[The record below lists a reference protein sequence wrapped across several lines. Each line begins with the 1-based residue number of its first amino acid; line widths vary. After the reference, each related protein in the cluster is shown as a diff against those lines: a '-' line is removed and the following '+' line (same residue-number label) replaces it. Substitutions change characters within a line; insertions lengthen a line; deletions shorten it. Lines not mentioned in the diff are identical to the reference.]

1 MDFRI
6 AVPIDRAEEFKASL
20 FDFLEGLTQAG
31 LDGFAVHRV
40 EPDGDGLIQHVYFES
55 EQAAAEFQSRWPK
68 GWTR

>member
-6 AVPIDRAEEFKASL
+6 AVPLERAEEFKASL

-40 EPDGDGLIQHVYFES
+40 EPHGDGVIQHVYFES
-55 EQAAAEFQSRWPK
+55 DQAATEFQNRWSN
-68 GWTR
+68 GRLR